1 MSSSSLAKLSKK
13 NPKSTSLVWIIGEKK
28 QNKKQKNALTVAHK
42 GNKDTPKNAL

>member
-42 GNKDTPKNAL
+42 GNKDTPKNAF